1 MLFQMYVITD
11 MSTDEDYYAYLS
23 EVYKEDY
30 DSDFF
35 PRFSKVFLICMY
47 SFACIFGVSGNALV
61 LIIFVFYEKVKT
73 VTDIFLVSLA
83 TADLCFLGTLP
94 FWAYSAAH
102 EWIFG
107 TLACQVIRGFYT
119 LNLYGSML
127 TLTCVTIERY
137 FSVVQATKVHISQS
151 KRTIWGKVICIF
163 LWIVSLAFALPQFTY
178 STQAKH
184 DKVVCRANYSS
195 LQMEQSIEV
204 TQMSLGFF
212 CPMLVM
218 LFCYFTI
225 INTLLKAKGFNKHK
239 SVKIVFAIVMTFIC
253 TQAPYNL
260 LKLIRVM
267 DRHVLLS
274 KYYEY
279 ALIITEAIAYF
290 HSCLNPVLYFF
301 IGVKFRK
308 NLKKIVKNIR
318 CAGRQQMAKQWQTT
332 EDGGSKT
339 CTASNNVEETSL
351 HLL

>member
-1 MLFQMYVITD
+1 MN
-11 MSTDEDYYAYLS
+11 TDEDYYAYLS
-23 EVYKEDY
+23 AVSTENYNHDN
-30 DSDFF
+30 DFF
-35 PRFSKVFLICMY
+35 LRFSKVFLTCMY
-47 SFACIFGVSGNALV
+47 SFACIFGVSGNTLV
-61 LIIFVFYEKVKT
+61 LIIYVFYEKVKT

-83 TADLCFLGTLP
+83 TADLCFLATLP
-94 FWAYSAAH
+94 FWAYSAAQ

-137 FSVVQATKVHISQS
+137 FAIVQATKVHVTQS
-151 KRTIWGKVICIF
+151 KRKTWGKAICIV
-163 LWIVSLAFALPQFTY
+163 LWIVSLVFALPQFMY
-178 STQAKH
+178 STQTKL
-184 DKVVCRANYSS
+184 DKRICHANYSTF
-195 LQMEQSIEV
+195 QMGQILEV

-225 INTLLKAKGFNKHK
+225 INTLLKAKGFDKHK
-239 SVKIVFAIVMTFIC
+239 SVKIVFAIVLTFIC

-260 LKLIRVM
+260 LKLIRLVY
-267 DRHVLLS
+267 RHVVLS
-274 KYYEY
+274 SYYEY

-308 NLKKIVKNIR
+308 NLKKILKNIW
-318 CAGRQQMAKQWQTT
+318 CARHRLMAKQWQMT
-332 EDGGSKT
+332 EDDGSKT
-339 CTASNNVEETSL
+339 YTASNNVEETSL
-351 HLL
+351 HPL

>member
-1 MLFQMYVITD
+1 MD
-11 MSTDEDYYAYLS
+11 TDEDYYAYLS
-23 EVYKEDY
+23 AMYKDNDEEE
-30 DSDFF
+30 FF
-35 PRFSKVFLICMY
+35 LKFSKVFLICMY
-47 SFACIFGVSGNALV
+47 SFACIFGVSGNTLV
-61 LIIFVFYEKVKT
+61 LIVFVFHEKVKT

-137 FSVVQATKVHISQS
+137 FAIVQATKVHISPL
-151 KRTIWGKVICIF
+151 KRTIWGKTICIS
-163 LWIVSLAFALPQFTY
+163 LWIVSLAFALPQFIY
-178 STQAKH
+178 STQDKY
-184 DKVVCRANYSS
+184 DKVVCRANYST
-195 LQMEQSIEV
+195 LHMQQSIEV

-212 CPMLVM
+212 CPMIVM
-218 LFCYFTI
+218 LLCYLTI
-225 INTLLKAKGFNKHK
+225 INTLLKAKGFRKHK
-239 SVKIVFAIVMTFIC
+239 SVKIIFAIVLTFIC

-260 LKLIRVM
+260 LKLVRVV

-274 KYYEY
+274 SHYEY
-279 ALIITEAIAYF
+279 ALIITEAVAYF

-308 NLKKIVKNIR
+308 NLKKIVKNIG
-318 CAGRQQMAKQWQTT
+318 CARHQQTTKQWQTT
-332 EDGGSKT
+332 EDDGSKT
-339 CTASNNVEETSL
+339 CTASNNIEETSL
-351 HLL
+351 QPL

>member
-1 MLFQMYVITD
+1 MPVITD
-11 MSTDEDYYAYLS
+11 MSADEDYYAYLS
-23 EVYKEDY
+23 AVTKEDY
-30 DSDFF
+30 DNDSFL
-35 PRFSKVFLICMY
+35 RFTKVFLICMY
-47 SFACIFGVSGNALV
+47 SFACIFGVSGNTLV
-61 LIIFVFYEKVKT
+61 LIIFVFHEKVKT
-73 VTDIFLVSLA
+73 ATDIFLVSLA

-94 FWAYSAAH
+94 FWAYSAAD

-137 FSVVQATKVHISQS
+137 FAIVRATKVHVSQS
-151 KRTIWGKVICIF
+151 KRRIWGKAICIF
-163 LWIVSLAFALPQFTY
+163 LWIFSLAFAFPQFMF
-178 STQAKH
+178 STQAKY
-184 DKVVCRANYSS
+184 DKVVCHANFST
-195 LQMEQSIEV
+195 LQVEQSIEV
-204 TQMSLGFF
+204 TQLSLGFF

-218 LFCYFTI
+218 FLCYFTI

-239 SVKIVFAIVMTFIC
+239 SVKIVFAIVLTFIC

-260 LKLIRVM
+260 LKLIRVV
-267 DRHVLLS
+267 DRHILLS
-274 KYYEY
+274 AYYEY

-308 NLKKIVKNIR
+308 NLKKIIKNIG
-318 CAGRQQMAKQWQTT
+318 CARHRQTAKQWQTA
-332 EDGGSKT
+332 EDDGSKT

-351 HLL
+351 HPL

>member
-1 MLFQMYVITD
+1 
-11 MSTDEDYYAYLS
+11 MSTDEDYDAYLS
-23 EVYKEDY
+23 AVSKYDYEDE
-30 DSDFF
+30 FF
-35 PRFSKVFLICMY
+35 SQFSKPFLICMY

-61 LIIFVFYEKVKT
+61 LIIFVFHEKVKT

-94 FWAYSAAH
+94 FWAYSAAQ

-137 FSVVQATKVHISQS
+137 FAIVQATKVHVSQS
-151 KRTIWGKVICIF
+151 KRTIWGKAICIF
-163 LWIVSLAFALPQFTY
+163 LWIVSLAFAMPQFVY
-178 STQAKH
+178 STQAKY
-184 DKVVCRANYSS
+184 DKVVCHANYST
-195 LQMEQSIEV
+195 LHMEQSIEV

-218 LFCYFTI
+218 LFCYLTI
-225 INTLLKAKGFNKHK
+225 INTLLKAKGFQKHK
-239 SVKIVFAIVMTFIC
+239 SVKIIFAIVATFFC

-260 LKLIRVM
+260 LKLIRVV
-267 DRHVLLS
+267 DRRILFSRH
-274 KYYEY
+274 YEY
-279 ALIITEAIAYF
+279 ALIVTEAIAYF

-308 NLKKIVKNIR
+308 NLKKIVKNIG
-318 CAGRQQMAKQWQTT
+318 CARHRQTAKQWQTT
-332 EDGGSKT
+332 EDNSSKMG
-339 CTASNNVEETSL
+339 TASNNVEETSL
-351 HLL
+351 HPL